1 VSRILLV
8 RTSFGTADEAARVA
22 RAMIEDRLAACASIE
37 PIRSIYR
44 WQGKVETDDETAV
57 LFKTTGDRAPA
68 LKAAI
73 SAQHSYDLPI
83 IETWEADVDPAV
95 DDWIYEETAPVS

>member
-8 RTSFGTADEAARVA
+8 RTSFGSADEATRVA
-22 RAMIEDRLAACASIE
+22 GAMIEDRLAACASIE

-57 LFKTTGDRAPA
+57 LFKTTTDRAAA

-73 SAQHSYDLPI
+73 TAQHSYDLPV
-83 IETWEADVDPAV
+83 IEAWEVDVDPAV
-95 DDWIYEETAPVS
+95 GDWIYGETAPVS